1 MAAVRKS
8 AVSASGIWFW
18 QNSRPTVERRRS
30 ARRGS
35 AQHNKSSELH
45 PVVSPQRQRRSAKI
59 SSVSA
64 NNGLQKV
71 GQPKVSPS
79 KNQPKT
85 VQPNSQSDS
94 LKLPVVPT
102 AEAFPTWLLRLYTI
116 HRYSSIVTFLLV
128 AIALVIYG
136 WTVYSQEMWS
146 QDFRRLQNL
155 QRNERQ
161 LTTTNAMLKNKMAE
175 EAEKAT
181 TGLVSPTP
189 DRTIFLPSAS
199 NTPNPTPTETK
210 PKSPKLQPTSLP
222 LGY

>member
-18 QNSRPTVERRRS
+18 QNARPNVENRRF

-35 AQHNKSSELH
+35 AIQNA
-45 PVVSPQRQRRSAKI
+45 SPESHSVISAKRQRRSAKI
-59 SSVSA
+59 STVSPT
-64 NNGLQKV
+64 NGLQKA
-71 GQPKVSPS
+71 GQARVSHS
-79 KNQPKT
+79 KNKLKT
-85 VQPNSQSDS
+85 VQSNSQSDS
-94 LKLPVVPT
+94 LNLPVVPT
-102 AEAFPTWLLRLYTI
+102 AQALPTWLLRLYTI
-116 HRYSSIVTFLLV
+116 HRYSSIVTFLVV
-128 AIALVIYG
+128 AVALVVYG

-146 QDFRRLQNL
+146 QEFRRLQNL

-175 EAEKAT
+175 EAEKPT

-199 NTPNPTPTETK
+199 STPSPISTNAK
-210 PKSPKLQPTSLP
+210 PNSPKVQPTSLP

>member
-8 AVSASGIWFW
+8 AVSASGIWLW
-18 QNSRPTVERRRS
+18 QNSRPTVKRRRS
-30 ARRGS
+30 ARQGS
-35 AQHNKSSELH
+35 PQHNASSKPH
-45 PVVSPQRQRRSAKI
+45 PVVPPQRQRHSAKI
-59 SSVSA
+59 SSLSTSR
-64 NNGLQKV
+64 GLQKI
-71 GQPKVSPS
+71 SPS
-79 KNQPKT
+79 KNQSKT

-94 LKLPVVPT
+94 LQLPVVPT
-102 AEAFPTWLLRLYTI
+102 AKVLPTWLLRLYTI

-146 QDFRRLQNL
+146 QEFRRLQNL

-175 EAEKAT
+175 EAEKPI

-199 NTPNPTPTETK
+199 STPNPTLTETK

>member
-8 AVSASGIWFW
+8 AVSAPSIWFW
-18 QNSRPTVERRRS
+18 QNSHPTEERRRS

-35 AQHNKSSELH
+35 AMRSASPKPPL
-45 PVVSPQRQRRSAKI
+45 VVSPQRKRPSAKTL
-59 SSVSA
+59 SVSA
-64 NNGLQKV
+64 ASGLQQTS
-71 GQPKVSPS
+71 QPKVSHS
-79 KNQPKT
+79 KNQSKI
-85 VQPNSQSDS
+85 SQLKSKSES
-94 LKLPVVPT
+94 LNLPVVPT
-102 AEAFPTWLLRLYTI
+102 AEALPTWLLRLYKV

-128 AIALVIYG
+128 AVALVVYG

-146 QDFRRLQNL
+146 KEFRRLQNL

-175 EAEKAT
+175 EAEKIT
-181 TGLVSPTP
+181 TGLVAPTP

-199 NTPNPTPTETK
+199 HTPNPMAAETK
-210 PKSPKLQPTSLP
+210 PNSPKLQSTSSP